1 MNNELKYKIQVEP
14 ALFNTFEQMAA
25 DMPNFGISKH
35 EFYRA
40 IWTWS
45 ADQLSNEYITPPDW
59 LVEMYETRARKASE
73 ANTIDG
79 ETAGL

>member
-1 MNNELKYKIQVEP
+1 MQAELKYKIQVEP
-14 ALFNTFEQMAA
+14 ALFNMFEQMAQ
-25 DMPNFGISKH
+25 DMPQFGITTD

-45 ADQLSNEYITPPDW
+45 ADRMSETYRTPPDW
-59 LVEMYETRARKASE
+59 LVDMYEQKARQMSA

-79 ETAGL
+79 EAGP